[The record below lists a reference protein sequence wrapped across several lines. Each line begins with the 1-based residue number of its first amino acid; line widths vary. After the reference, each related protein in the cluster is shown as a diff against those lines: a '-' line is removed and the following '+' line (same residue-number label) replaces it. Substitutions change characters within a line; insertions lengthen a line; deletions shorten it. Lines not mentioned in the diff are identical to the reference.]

1 MPLFF
6 WNDETKYYYK
16 NKENIVYSDCY
27 EVWGM
32 KRTGCVG
39 CPFSQNLEYELD
51 VMKKYEPNLYKA
63 CVNVFGESYDLTKKY
78 NEYKTKK

>member
-1 MPLFF
+1 
-6 WNDETKYYYK
+6 
-16 NKENIVYSDCY
+16 
-27 EVWGM
+27 M

-63 CVNVFGESYDLTKKY
+63 CVNVFGKSYDLTKKY
-78 NEYKTKK
+78 NELKTKK